1 VVSRLVSKI
10 IQTVIKDSGQILVE
24 RRMFGPRANRVPI
37 EYHGGLSRLRTFVD
51 FGGGN
56 DRVPMGHSDK
66 IQIRKLASI
75 NNPPGMASLV
85 LIGFKPKDSVSFFH
99 IVDEKASYFVY
110 PNEEDCKG
118 STDAFAHLHECMLR
132 KGVVGIGE
140 LLTRSENASS
150 RLVLMRPIQEEVI
163 KKRDDEKGI
172 VLVRQ
177 LFPPGMLV
185 TFMPYEDEI
194 RTMAEPDCA
203 ARSMMDSRVVVAS
216 EELVTAAMD
225 LIQSQTRKDE
235 SSSFR
240 IGSNIFEN
248 AEMLKFWNY
257 VEHVALEEPSSTS
270 NGTKHDTVLDEEKV
284 LEKSGVYIQRF
295 QSLLPEDIIPEK
307 ETRKRKLVPDDSGI
321 DWEEEFKN
329 GTISKC
335 KNDDLKKKLRSLGEI
350 LTGNK
355 QQLVSRLIPHLERE
369 FTPASTSKVIKTET
383 M

>member
-1 VVSRLVSKI
+1 
-10 IQTVIKDSGQILVE
+10 
-24 RRMFGPRANRVPI
+24 
-37 EYHGGLSRLRTFVD
+37 
-51 FGGGN
+51 
-56 DRVPMGHSDK
+56 MGYSDK

-85 LIGFKPKDSVSFFH
+85 VIGFKPKDAIAFYH
-99 IVDEKASYFVY
+99 ILDEKASYFVY

-118 STDAFAHLHECMLR
+118 STNAFAHLHESMLR
-132 KGVVGIGE
+132 QGVVGIGE

-163 KKRDDEKGI
+163 KERDDENGI

-177 LFPPGMLV
+177 LFPPGMLM
-185 TFMPYEDEI
+185 TFMSYEDEI

-203 ARSMMDSRVVVAS
+203 ARSMMDGGVDVAS
-216 EELVTAAMD
+216 EELVTAAME
-225 LIQSQTRKDE
+225 LIHSQTLKDE

-257 VEHVALEEPSSTS
+257 VEQVALEEPSRTS
-270 NGTKHDTVLDEEKV
+270 DGTKYDTELDEDKILKE
-284 LEKSGVYIQRF
+284 SGVFIQQF
-295 QSLLPEDIIPEK
+295 QSLLPEDAVPEK
-307 ETRKRKLVPDDSGI
+307 EVRKRKLVPDDSGI

-329 GTISKC
+329 GTIAKC

-355 QQLVSRLIPHLERE
+355 QQLISRLMPHLERE
-369 FTPASTSKVIKTET
+369 FASASNSEVIKTESL
-383 M
+383 